1 MQDNSISVTYE
12 PFDSLLS
19 NTTSQDQQLAR
30 DLIIKLNELS
40 SVQDEIDSRLQKLQ
54 NTKWSAA
61 ENESFLKALQIVPF
75 SDTEGIQKIVKTK
88 SVKQVA
94 SYLSKFIQKLE
105 KAFNQDISDEKTAA
119 LVPQVVKYLTQA
131 DTQCVLATVK
141 LLKNYTLS
149 HRTDDPEEICD
160 RKQCIFT
167 SYLESEIQYAEQITK
182 KFVPVVLA
190 AENVN
195 VAAIWLGQKYNLLP
209 EQVMTATLAIYLNKQ
224 GFRLDSG
231 QHGLELIQT
240 DKKIK

>member
-40 SVQDEIDSRLQKLQ
+40 QVQDEIDSRLQKLQ

-75 SDTEGIQKIVKTK
+75 SDTEGIQKIVV

-160 RKQCIFT
+160 TKQCIFT

-209 EQVMTATLAIYLNKQ
+209 EQIMTATLAIYLNKQ

-240 DKKIK
+240 DKKTK